1 MKKRKT
7 FGQIIITAMFI
18 WSALLCHFE
27 ASTLR
32 EEGDFTNAALYWFF
46 GFTAVLG
53 AFRFKIAELIY
64 GIIKFK
70 SGNRKLISNC
80 LIASV
85 LFFRALIESSFPC
98 FSETILS

>member
-32 EEGDFTNAALYWFF
+32 EEGNFSNAALYWFF
-46 GFTAVLG
+46 GFTAVIG
-53 AFRFKIAELIY
+53 ALRFKIAELIY
-64 GIIKFK
+64 G
-70 SGNRKLISNC
+70 
-80 LIASV
+80 
-85 LFFRALIESSFPC
+85 LIELINKNK
-98 FSETILS
+98 E